1 MSAPDRSREARV
13 NFRIR
18 VPEVR
23 VIASD
28 GKQLGVMQT
37 RDALKA
43 AEEEGLDLVE
53 ISPTARPPV
62 CKIMDYG
69 KYKYE
74 QEKKRREAKKH
85 QTVVLLKEVKL
96 RPTTDEHDLQTKLKH
111 VKRFL
116 EDGNKAKLTVKFRGR
131 EMAHKDLGEEVLKK
145 MITEIGELAKLDQPP
160 KFEGKMLSAIL
171 APNTGAPKK

>member
-28 GKQLGVMQT
+28 GRQLGIMQT
-37 RDALKA
+37 RDALRA

-74 QEKKRREAKKH
+74 QEKQRRAAKKH
-85 QTVVLLKEVKL
+85 QSVIELKEIQL
-96 RPTTDEHDLQTKLKH
+96 RPATDKHDLDVKIKH
-111 VKRFL
+111 IKRFL
-116 EDGNKAKLTVKFRGR
+116 EEGNKAKITVRFRGR
-131 EMAHKDLGEEVLKK
+131 EMAHRDLGMTLLKQ
-145 MITEIGELAKLDQPP
+145 MIAEIGVLAKVDQEP
-160 KFEGKMLSAIL
+160 KFEGKMLTAVL
-171 APNTGAPKK
+171 APAK